1 VNISFHWLR
10 LAIIGLLAL
19 NLWAQSDAASGEAK
33 RERAYRTLDA
43 LQAAI
48 QSASKAG
55 LDTSGVNSQAAEL
68 KAQLGRAVDD
78 SETDDVTSKAARLI
92 RQISKSEATA
102 GASATAVK
110 KNKPAAAKNVDS
122 AARHEPPPLP
132 VDDPEPAR
140 QDSSHTDWSLILSV
154 LAILV
159 SIGSLV
165 VGPMLCKAAIEKALK
180 SAGLQ

>member
-1 VNISFHWLR
+1 VNISFHR
-10 LAIIGLLAL
+10 LKLTFVALLAL
-19 NLWAQSDAASGEAK
+19 NLWAQSDTASGEAK
-33 RERAYRTLDA
+33 RDRAYKTLDA

-55 LDTSGVNSQAAEL
+55 VDTSGVSSQAADL

-92 RQISKSEATA
+92 RQISKSEAAA
-102 GASATAVK
+102 GASAPPK
-110 KNKPAAAKNVDS
+110 KNKPAATKGGDS
-122 AARHEPPPLP
+122 APKPAPPPIP
-132 VDDPEPAR
+132 VDEPEPAR
-140 QDSSHTDWSLILSV
+140 QDSSHSDWSLILSV
-154 LAILV
+154 VAILV
-159 SIGSLV
+159 SIGSLA